1 MRPLVWIPLVL
12 ALGLAFAWRLGDARS
27 GARAWWSLRADR
39 DAAQERIRE
48 LRAEIGR
55 LRGEAEAL
63 REEQGFGLERA
74 IREDL
79 DLARP
84 GEVVLRVPEPAGGRR
99 TR

>member
-39 DAAQERIRE
+39 DAARERILE

-84 GEVVLRVPEPAGGRR
+84 GEVVLRVPEPAGDRR
-99 TR
+99 AR

>member
-12 ALGLAFAWRLGDARS
+12 VLGLAFAWRLGDARS

-48 LRAEIGR
+48 LGAEIGR
-55 LRGEAEAL
+55 LRGEAAAL

-84 GEVVLRVPEPAGGRR
+84 GEVVLRVPEPAGERR
-99 TR
+99 AR